1 MLKFDTRDKKP
12 KIWNVAVLAAV
23 TCIAVAVIAGRK
35 PVNLRAVV
43 LTMCI
48 AFALAIIFLVDALIK
63 QVQYNP
69 YSYNTIYYAG
79 FALFCLVGLFG
90 QSSLFGWIRDM
101 HVEGFEGVL
110 TLLATLLDSAFSF
123 MVITAPFILVF
134 SIGLC
139 VSNIQLIRYE
149 GRRFVNILG
158 IILSVL
164 LVGGEAVIIL
174 SNTFVSG
181 SARHVMIHDTVIN
194 VLAAFYI
201 YFECML
207 IGTIIANLIVVLYKP
222 EYDKDAL
229 IILGCGLRKDGTPT
243 PLLAGRIERAL
254 KFYREQVEK
263 TGKAPMLIP
272 SGGQG
277 PNEVISESDS
287 MKAYLLEHGI
297 PEEHILQEDQSKST
311 YENMRFSKRE
321 MEEAGVSGNVAFAT
335 TNDHV
340 FRSGLMARR
349 VKMRAVGMGAK
360 TKWYFWPNA
369 AVREFVGIL
378 TDHRLKQALILGGMV
393 LIYAVSSILFYTV
406 GIGI

>member
-1 MLKFDTRDKKP
+1 MLRFDTRDKKP

-23 TCIAVAVIAGRK
+23 TCIAVAVIAGRE

-43 LTMCI
+43 MTMCI
-48 AFALAIIFLVDALIK
+48 AFALAVIFLVCALIK

-90 QSSLFGWIRDM
+90 QISLFGWIRDM
-101 HVEGFEGVL
+101 HVEGIEGLL

-139 VSNIQLIRYE
+139 ISNIQLIRYE

-164 LVGGEAVIIL
+164 LVGGEAAIIL
-174 SNTFVSG
+174 SNAFVSG
-181 SARHVMIHDTVIN
+181 SVRHVMIHDTVIN

-229 IILGCGLRKDGTPT
+229 IILGCGFRKDGTPT

-254 KFYREQVEK
+254 KFYRGQIEK
-263 TGKAPMLIP
+263 TGKAPMLVP

-277 PNEVISESDS
+277 PNEVVSESDS

-311 YENMRFSKRE
+311 YENMLFSKKV
-321 MEEAGVSGNVAFAT
+321 MEEAGVKGNIAFAT
-335 TNDHV
+335 TNYHV

-378 TDHRLKQALILGGMV
+378 TDHRLKLALILGGMPERYHHDIV
-393 LIYAVSSILFYTV
+393 PAL
-406 GIGI
+406 

>member
-1 MLKFDTRDKKP
+1 MLKFNTRDKKP
-12 KIWNVAVLAAV
+12 KIWNIAVLAALTGIV
-23 TCIAVAVIAGRK
+23 VAVIVSRE
-35 PVNLRAVV
+35 PVNLMAVV
-43 LTMCI
+43 TIMCI
-48 AFALAIIFLVDALIK
+48 AYALTIIFLVNALIK

-79 FALFCLVGLFG
+79 FALFCLAGLFG
-90 QSSLFGWIRDM
+90 QISLFGWMKDM
-101 HVEGFEGVL
+101 PFEGKEGVL
-110 TLLATLLDSAFSF
+110 SLLSTLLDTAFSF
-123 MVITAPFILVF
+123 MVITAPLILVF

-149 GRRFVNILG
+149 GKRFVNILG
-158 IILSVL
+158 IILSFL
-164 LVGGEAVIIL
+164 LVGGEAIIIL
-174 SNTFVSG
+174 SNYYVSG
-181 SARHVMIHDTVIN
+181 SVGQVMVRNTVNN

-207 IGTIIANLIVVLYKP
+207 IGTIIANLIVVFYKP
-222 EYDKDAL
+222 EFDKDAL

-243 PLLAGRIERAL
+243 PLLTGRIERAL
-254 KFYREQVEK
+254 KFYREQIEK
-263 TGKAPMLIP
+263 TGKAPVLIP

-287 MKAYLLEHGI
+287 MKTYLLEHGI
-297 PEEHILQEDQSKST
+297 AEEHILQEEQSEST
-311 YENMRFSKRE
+311 YENMLFSKRK
-321 MEEAGVSGNVAFAT
+321 MEEAGINGNVAFAT
-335 TNDHV
+335 TNYHV

-378 TDHRLKQALILGGMV
+378 TDHRLKQALILGGLV
-393 LIYAVSSILFYTV
+393 LFYAVSTILLYTV
-406 GIGI
+406 GLGL

>member
-1 MLKFDTRDKKP
+1 MLKFNTRDKKP

-23 TCIAVAVIAGRK
+23 TCIAVVIMVNRE
-35 PVNLRAVV
+35 PVNLKAVV
-43 LTMCI
+43 TTICI
-48 AFALAIIFLVDALIK
+48 AYALAIIFLVNALIK
-63 QVQYNP
+63 QIQYNP

-79 FALFCLVGLFG
+79 FALFGLVGLFG
-90 QSSLFGWIRDM
+90 QISLFGWMKDM
-101 HVEGFEGVL
+101 PFEGKEGVL
-110 TLLATLLDSAFSF
+110 SLLSTLLDTAFSF

-149 GRRFVNILG
+149 GKRFVNVLG
-158 IILSVL
+158 IILSFL

-174 SNTFVSG
+174 SNYYVSG
-181 SARHVMIHDTVIN
+181 SVGQVMVRNTVNN

-207 IGTIIANLIVVLYKP
+207 IGTIISNLIVVFHKP
-222 EYDKDAL
+222 EFDKDAL

-254 KFYREQVEK
+254 KFYREQIEK
-263 TGKAPMLIP
+263 TGKAPVLVP

-287 MKAYLLEHGI
+287 MKAYLLKQGI

-311 YENMRFSKRE
+311 YENMLFSKRE
-321 MEEAGVSGNVAFAT
+321 MEKAGVTGNVAFVT
-335 TNDHV
+335 TNYHV

-349 VKMRAVGMGAK
+349 VKMRAIGMGAK

-378 TDHRLKQALILGGMV
+378 TDHRLKQALILGGLV
-393 LIYAVSSILFYTV
+393 LFYAASTILLYTV
-406 GIGI
+406 GFGL

>member
-1 MLKFDTRDKKP
+1 MKFNTRDKKP

-23 TCIAVAVIAGRK
+23 TCIAVAVIAGRE

-43 LTMCI
+43 TVMCI
-48 AFALAIIFLVDALIK
+48 AFALAIIFLINALIR

-79 FALFCLVGLFG
+79 FSLFCLVCLFG
-90 QSSLFGWIRDM
+90 QISLFGWIDQM
-101 HVEGFEGVL
+101 NVEGIEGVL
-110 TLLATLLDSAFSF
+110 SLLASLLDTAFTF

-134 SIGLC
+134 SIALC
-139 VSNIQLIRYE
+139 ISNIQLIRYE
-149 GRRFVNILG
+149 GKRFVNVLG

-164 LVGGEAVIIL
+164 LVGGEVLIIL
-174 SNTFVSG
+174 GNRYVQG
-181 SARHVMIHDTVIN
+181 SVGYVMVHDTVIN

-207 IGTIIANLIVVLYKP
+207 IGTIIANLIVVSYKP

-229 IILGCGLRKDGTPT
+229 LILGCGLRKDGTPT
-243 PLLAGRIERAL
+243 PLLAGRVERAL
-254 KFYREQVEK
+254 RFYREQLEK
-263 TGKAPMLIP
+263 TGKAPVLIP

-287 MKAYLLEHGI
+287 MRAYMLEQGV
-297 PEEHILQEDQSKST
+297 PEEHILQEDQSEST
-311 YENMRFSKRE
+311 YENMLFSKKV
-321 MEEAGVSGNVAFAT
+321 MEEEGIRGNVAFAT
-335 TNDHV
+335 TNYHV

-349 VKMRAVGMGAK
+349 VKMRAIGMGAK

-393 LIYAVSSILFYTV
+393 LIYAVSTILFYAV
-406 GIGI
+406 GIGL

>member
-1 MLKFDTRDKKP
+1 MLKFNTRDKKP
-12 KIWNVAVLAAV
+12 KIWNIAVLAALTGIV
-23 TCIAVAVIAGRK
+23 VAVIVSRE
-35 PVNLRAVV
+35 PVNLMAVV
-43 LTMCI
+43 TIMCI
-48 AFALAIIFLVDALIK
+48 AYALTIIFLVNALIK

-79 FALFCLVGLFG
+79 FALFCLAGLVG
-90 QSSLFGWIRDM
+90 QISLFGWMKDM
-101 HVEGFEGVL
+101 PFEGKEGVL
-110 TLLATLLDSAFSF
+110 SLLSTLLDTAFSF
-123 MVITAPFILVF
+123 MVITAPLILVF

-149 GRRFVNILG
+149 GKRFVNILG
-158 IILSVL
+158 IILSFL
-164 LVGGEAVIIL
+164 LVGGEAIIIL
-174 SNTFVSG
+174 SNYYVSG
-181 SARHVMIHDTVIN
+181 SVGQVMIRNTVNN

-207 IGTIIANLIVVLYKP
+207 IGTIIANLIVVFYKP
-222 EYDKDAL
+222 EFDKDAL

-243 PLLAGRIERAL
+243 PLLTGRIERAL
-254 KFYREQVEK
+254 KFYREQTEK
-263 TGKAPMLIP
+263 TGKAPVLIP

-287 MKAYLLEHGI
+287 MKTYLLEHGI
-297 PEEHILQEDQSKST
+297 AEEHILQEDQSEST
-311 YENMRFSKRE
+311 YENMLFSKRK
-321 MEEAGVSGNVAFAT
+321 MEEAGIKGNVAFAT
-335 TNDHV
+335 TNYHV

-378 TDHRLKQALILGGMV
+378 TDHRLKQALILGGLV
-393 LIYAVSSILFYTV
+393 LFYAVSTILLYTV
-406 GIGI
+406 GLGL